1 MNKEKIAI
9 GIPFR
14 ASDKIDAL
22 ILCLASLK
30 KYVKFDYDLFLLVDY
45 TNENI
50 EQNFSIKSI
59 LEINNE
65 IRFKYYKNTRG
76 GLYKQAL
83 IDWISDENYDYFFIM
98 HADIFLY
105 KENVLEKMLSDIRK
119 TDNMLVSW
127 KTNLL
132 EYNSTYHIKEES
144 KKSMMIAPRICTW
157 LFCVN
162 NNIYK
167 KYIKENKL
175 EYPLF
180 VGHYWFD
187 MNDTNKYTEWI
198 RTQDNY
204 NSMKDK
210 YTKCFFDIG
219 TFFRFLVDN
228 LEIKMLSYGL
238 EQNPSFSSMDLC
250 YREFGFV
257 HIEQYDPTRF
267 NNEFYKI
274 DLLEDRTKIIKNILK
289 KEFNIN
295 I

>member
-1 MNKEKIAI
+1 MKQEKVAI

-14 ASDKIDAL
+14 ASNKIDSL

-30 KYVKFDYDLFLLVDY
+30 KYVKFEYDLFLLVDY
-45 TNENI
+45 TNDNI
-50 EQNFSIKSI
+50 EQNFSIKNI
-59 LEINNE
+59 LELNNE
-65 IRFKYYKNTRG
+65 IRIKYYKTTRG

-105 KENVLEKMLSDIRK
+105 KENVLEKMISDLRN
-119 TDNMLVSW
+119 TDSMIVSW
-127 KTNLL
+127 KTDLL
-132 EYNSTYHIKEES
+132 EYKSTYHIKEET
-144 KKSMMIAPRICTW
+144 KKCMMIAPRICTW

-162 NNIYK
+162 NKIYK
-167 KYIKENKL
+167 NYIKENKL

-180 VGHYWFD
+180 AGHYWFNLNED
-187 MNDTNKYTEWI
+187 NEYINWIKEQTNYDLIKK
-198 RTQDNY
+198 N
-204 NSMKDK
+204 

-219 TFFRFLVDN
+219 TFFRFLVENSD
-228 LEIKMLSYGL
+228 IKMISYGL
-238 EQNPSFSSMDLC
+238 EQNPSFSKMDLC

-267 NNEFYKI
+267 NDEFYKC
-274 DLLEDRTKIIKNILK
+274 DLLEERSKIIKELLK
-289 KEFNIN
+289 KEYNID